1 MMVPSST
8 RTPLGSVTEIS
19 LASASSGSCP
29 VTVTLVGETDNVE
42 PLIGDVLTSEFAK
55 VAVVPNKVNRSTKA
69 LRAANFLTSAFREA
83 PGKRLNS
90 RQSSHLFRL
99 ST

>member
-1 MMVPSST
+1 
-8 RTPLGSVTEIS
+8 
-19 LASASSGSCP
+19 
-29 VTVTLVGETDNVE
+29 
-42 PLIGDVLTSEFAK
+42 VLTSEFAW

-69 LRAANFLTSAFREA
+69 LWAANFLTSAFREV

>member
-1 MMVPSST
+1 
-8 RTPLGSVTEIS
+8 
-19 LASASSGSCP
+19 
-29 VTVTLVGETDNVE
+29 VE
-42 PLIGDVLTSEFAK
+42 PLMGDVLTSAFEKAFD
-55 VAVVPNKVNRSTKA
+55 VPNTVNRSTKA